1 MTDPISQK
9 GAAEEQIPNA
19 KIKNKNK
26 NSRSKKTHQ
35 EDISNYIHNI

>member
-19 KIKNKNK
+19 KIKNKN
-26 NSRSKKTHQ
+26 SRSKKTHQ